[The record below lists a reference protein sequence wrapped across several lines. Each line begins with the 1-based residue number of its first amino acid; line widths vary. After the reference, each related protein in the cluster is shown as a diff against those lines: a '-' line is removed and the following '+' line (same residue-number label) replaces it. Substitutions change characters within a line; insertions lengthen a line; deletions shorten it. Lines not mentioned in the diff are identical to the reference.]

1 METMYERIKR
11 MSEDEMRKFIYIVY
25 LCGNED
31 GKDMLCDSPDCSYF
45 GDGFLHIKAYDL
57 MPHDKVDDLFKT
69 WKATLGE

>member
-31 GKDMLCDSPDCSYF
+31 GREMLCDSPDSSYF
-45 GDGFLHIKAYDL
+45 GDGFLRVNANVL
-57 MPHDKVDDLFKT
+57 MPNDEVDDLFKS
-69 WKATLGE
+69 WRIK